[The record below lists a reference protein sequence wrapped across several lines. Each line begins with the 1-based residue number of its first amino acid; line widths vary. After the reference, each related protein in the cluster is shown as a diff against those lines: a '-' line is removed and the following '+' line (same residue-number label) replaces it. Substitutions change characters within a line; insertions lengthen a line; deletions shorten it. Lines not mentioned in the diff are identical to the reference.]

1 MQYPKAFRLAAAPV
15 LLLLA
20 AGSALAFQPTTLIP
34 APTATSAPSA
44 PSALP
49 AQSAAT
55 VDPEIA
61 IAAANA
67 ALGRATALYQSYK
80 SYSDI
85 MRVNY
90 DISVKTSKGDN
101 PQTMEDVLEL
111 KYAAPDKFALRNAEA
126 IFTDNGKT
134 KSAYLRPN
142 KRYLQRDNATWA
154 EVAGPMEPI
163 INIHPVAALLL
174 GRVGGDRIFP
184 LIDEVTTSR
193 KGDHEGKPA
202 LFVVGK
208 ARVPFGFDA
217 DPVDVILAFADSDGA
232 LLSVQF
238 NLLESM
244 KRMYARQLAE
254 LKAEMAKL
262 PPEQRQD
269 IQVDPQRWLLTLTLT
284 EAKKDSALD
293 EKEFTFNPGPK
304 DKKVENIL
312 DPGDSSVEAATPEAL
327 IGLAAP
333 AFAAPMLDG
342 SMFSLASLSGK
353 VVVLDFWATWCA
365 PCVAAVPELVKL
377 AAEFE
382 PQGVVFL
389 GINQDRGQTEKVAK
403 FITDNKITFQQVLDK
418 ESAISGEY
426 NIQAIPTLFV
436 IDKAGIVRAVHSGFE
451 KGQQQAIREM
461 IEMTLAGKFPEAGA
475 GAASGIGAGGES
487 GVGSSVGS
495 AGEAAATDPAKPA
508 GTAPPSP
515 APEAALPAV
524 TKPAEP
530 KPAEPK
536 PIQPMPPAAPA
547 STPASPPISESP
559 TMPK

>member
-1 MQYPKAFRLAAAPV
+1 MQYLNASRLAVAPV

-20 AGSALAFQPTTLIP
+20 AGSALAAQPAVLIP
-34 APTATSAPSA
+34 ATPAPSA
-44 PSALP
+44 IPAPVPLAPGPVLP
-49 AQSAAT
+49 PQSAAT
-55 VDPEIA
+55 VDPEVA

-111 KYAAPDKFALRNAEA
+111 KYAAPDKFAMRNAEA
-126 IFTDNGKT
+126 IFTDDGKAKT
-134 KSAYLRPN
+134 AYLRPN
-142 KRYLQRDNATWA
+142 KRFLKRDNATWA

-163 INIHPVAALLL
+163 INIHPIAALLL

-184 LIDEVTTSR
+184 LFDEVTSSR
-193 KGDHEGKPA
+193 KGKHEGMPA

-217 DPVDVILAFADSDGA
+217 DPVDVTLAFADSDGA

-238 NLLESM
+238 DLLESM

-254 LKAEMAKL
+254 VKAEMAKL
-262 PPEQRQD
+262 PPEERQD

-284 EAKKDSALD
+284 EVKKDPVFD
-293 EKEFTFNPGPK
+293 DNDFVFTPGPR

-312 DPGDSSVEAATPEAL
+312 DPGDSLVEAATPEAL
-327 IGLAAP
+327 IGFAAP

-342 SMFSLASLSGK
+342 TMFSLASLKGS
-353 VVVLDFWATWCA
+353 VVVLDFWASWCA
-365 PCVAAVPELVKL
+365 PCAAAAPELSKL
-377 AAEFE
+377 GAEFE
-382 PQGVVFL
+382 PLGVVFL
-389 GINQDRGQTEKVAK
+389 GVNQDRGQTEKVAK
-403 FITDNKITFQQVLDK
+403 FIADNKVTFQQVLDK
-418 ESAISGEY
+418 DASISGEY
-426 NIQAIPTLFV
+426 NIQALPTLFV

-451 KGQQQAIREM
+451 KGQEQEIREKIM
-461 IEMTLAGKFPEAGA
+461 MTMGGKFPEAGS
-475 GAASGIGAGGES
+475 GANGGAGG
-487 GVGSSVGS
+487 
-495 AGEAAATDPAKPA
+495 AGDGATDPAKST
-508 GTAPPSP
+508 GTASPSP
-515 APEAALPAV
+515 APGFAPPAT
-524 TKPAEP
+524 TKPADP
-530 KPAEPK
+530 KPAEPEPIELK
-536 PIQPMPPAAPA
+536 PQVTPASAPA
-547 STPASPPISESP
+547 STPIPQSP